1 MQRLI
6 ADWLARPAWFQ
17 WSAVAVALLLV
28 AGVVAVLVRRR
39 REGAA
44 DPLLRRTRRPSEAL
58 RAGPALLAG
67 RVELARDESLALR
80 LEVEQLG
87 RVRRYRSEEGDLLAE
102 HTWTESARRTQAS
115 AFYLR
120 LDDGTRVRVEPG
132 PRAHLLDDL
141 VPAERPA
148 LDTRV
153 CVAELAADDVAS
165 AYGVLTRGFDPE
177 ASAGDGGYRAA
188 PREGVGAARARPWRD
203 VRRDRAGRSARALD
217 RSAARLHG
225 RGAVGGGS
233 VWAASSAPRPS
244 PNGAAAGLALAGA
257 ILLGVAAVALWPRR
271 PTPYVPRPLE
281 HRGDGGLRE
290 TEPPWRS

>member
-17 WSAVAVALLLV
+17 WSAVAVAFLLV

-44 DPLLRRTRRPSEAL
+44 DPYFDGPRRPSEAL

-132 PRAHLLDDL
+132 PRTHLLDDL

-153 CVAELAADDVAS
+153 CVGELAADDVAS

-188 PREGVGAARARPWRD
+188 PREAWVLREPAHGAMFVATEPDGARVRSIVRPLDSTGAAQWVGLGLGGLVGAA
-203 VRRDRAGRSARALD
+203 
-217 RSAARLHG
+217 
-225 RGAVGGGS
+225 AV
-233 VWAASSAPRPS
+233 A
-244 PNGAAAGLALAGA
+244 NGAAAGLALAGA

-271 PTPYVPRPLE
+271 PTQYAPRPLE